1 MTTPSPSPDAPQ
13 EPVRRSWFTKKRVLL
28 PITFVAGLVVGAAG
42 AGGSEP
48 TEADNA
54 SVPTTVDVGAA
65 EEPTEATATA
75 ALADPEPAPTTTTAA
90 TQGERDAPLSI
101 GEAAQVG
108 DYELAVVAFTPDATA
123 EVMGANMFNDPPGE
137 GEVYALVR
145 VRATYA
151 GDGEG
156 MAVWDLSAGYIGDD
170 GRVYVDHDCMAV
182 EPDGL
187 IDQPQVVAG
196 GTVEGNVCLRL
207 PAAVLGTGAIFV
219 EPLISFDDDAKVWWA
234 ES

>member
-90 TQGERDAPLSI
+90 PTTAAPPTT
-101 GEAAQVG
+101 EA
-108 DYELAVVAFTPDATA
+108 
-123 EVMGANMFNDPPGE
+123 PP
-137 GEVYALVR
+137 
-145 VRATYA
+145 
-151 GDGEG
+151 DGE
-156 MAVWDLSAGYIGDD
+156 
-170 GRVYVDHDCMAV
+170 
-182 EPDGL
+182 
-187 IDQPQVVAG
+187 
-196 GTVEGNVCLRL
+196 
-207 PAAVLGTGAIFV
+207 
-219 EPLISFDDDAKVWWA
+219 
-234 ES
+234 